1 MGETGKDKVSIRAAE
16 AGDADTILR
25 LIQDLAAFED
35 LTGQVRA
42 RAADL
47 LRDGFAARPLFECLL
62 VESGGAAVGFALY
75 YFTYSTFEG
84 RPGLYVED
92 LYLAEDAR
100 GGGLGRRLLARLAAI
115 ALERGCSRVDLAVL
129 DWNPARG
136 FYDKLGFRRVEAWLP
151 YRLDGAALGALA
163 DPK

>member
-1 MGETGKDKVSIRAAE
+1 MAETGKDTVIRPAE
-16 AGDADTILR
+16 AADATTIVG
-25 LIQDLAAFED
+25 LIGKLAAFEG
-35 LTGQVRA
+35 LSEHARA

-47 LRDGFAARPLFECLL
+47 LRDGFGARPLFECLI
-62 VESGGAAVGFALY
+62 VERGGTAVGFALF

-100 GGGLGRRLLARLAAI
+100 GGGLGRRLLSRLAAI
-115 ALERGCSRVDLAVL
+115 ALDRGCSRVDLAVL

-136 FYDKLGFRRVEAWLP
+136 FYDKLGFRQVEAWLP
-151 YRLDGAALGALA
+151 YRLDGTALRSLA
-163 DPK
+163 ESG

>member
-1 MGETGKDKVSIRAAE
+1 MAVTGKDAVIRPAE

-25 LIQDLAAFED
+25 LIGELAAFEG
-35 LTGQVRA
+35 LSEQARA
-42 RAADL
+42 RAVDL
-47 LRDGFAARPLFECLL
+47 LRDGFGARPLFECLI
-62 VESGGAAVGFALY
+62 VECGGTAVGFALF

-92 LYLAEDAR
+92 LFLAEDAR
-100 GGGLGRRLLARLAAI
+100 GGGLGRRLLARLAVI
-115 ALERGCSRVDLAVL
+115 ALDRGCSRIDLAVL

-151 YRLDGAALGALA
+151 YRLDGAALRSLT
-163 DPK
+163 DLE